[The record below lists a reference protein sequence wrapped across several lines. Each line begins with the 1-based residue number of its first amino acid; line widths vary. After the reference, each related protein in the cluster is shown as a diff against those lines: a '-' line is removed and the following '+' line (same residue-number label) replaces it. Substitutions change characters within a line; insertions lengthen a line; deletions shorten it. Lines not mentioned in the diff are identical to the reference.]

1 MTVLTCGAAAASK
14 GRYTVKQSTAKIL
27 NTNPQ
32 AVSVTASAARMSTQQ
47 GTALDIFAKSGNPEK
62 DMNLVRK
69 VLSSGHKS
77 VIEHQTLSVAFNDVS
92 VMVEQFVIEF
102 RLASFTVK
110 SRRYVDFSG
119 AGYVVP
125 DGLNDAQRDAYC
137 AQMDK
142 LFSAYEKLLERG
154 IPKEDARFL
163 FPYSL
168 RSNFF
173 MTINAR
179 ELIYMICSMIE
190 GRGSRFE
197 ELKNLGWQLKEQFDA
212 LYPDV
217 IDAELKHFIAPRID
231 MRNIEIV
238 DGGEVTGHA
247 ALISAPESAEVLLE
261 TAMAFSG
268 RFESKEGRFLCT
280 ENMRRLTNDSRAR
293 ELEALSYTFRIT
305 DVSLACVTHFTRHRM
320 QSLLI
325 PDVVRGLCGGN
336 YIIPES
342 VKADPEALELYKA
355 AFADQASAA
364 RQAQQSGVS
373 AEVLAYYAM
382 SGHVVDLL
390 MTINARELLHF
401 SKLRT
406 CTRAQ
411 WEIRSVARE
420 MLIRLN
426 AVSPTIFSGF
436 GPSCA
441 VTGRCPEGKMT
452 CGRPVKI
459 VDGVWMIKGEE

>member
-1 MTVLTCGAAAASK
+1 M
-14 GRYTVKQSTAKIL
+14 KQSTAKIV
-27 NTNPQ
+27 NENI
-32 AVSVTASAARMSTQQ
+32 AAIAVTASAARMSTQQ
-47 GTALDIFAKSGNPEK
+47 GTALEIYAKSGDHEK

-92 VMVEQFVIEF
+92 VLVEQFVIEF
-102 RLASFTVK
+102 RLASYTVK

-125 DGLNDAQRDAYC
+125 EELDEAQREAYC
-137 AQMDK
+137 TQMDK
-142 LFSAYEKLLERG
+142 LFGAYEKLLERG

-179 ELIYMICSMIE
+179 ELIYMICSMVA
-190 GRGSRFE
+190 GKGSRFA
-197 ELKNLGWQLKEQFDA
+197 ELKNLGLQLKAQLDSI
-212 LYPDV
+212 YPDV
-217 IDAELKHFIAPRID
+217 VDAELQRFVAPCADKR
-231 MRNIEIV
+231 RVEILN
-238 DGGEVTGHA
+238 GEEVTGHA
-247 ALISAPESAEVLLE
+247 ALVSTPENAEVLLE

-268 RFESKEGRFLCT
+268 RFEPQEGRFLCKK
-280 ENMRRLTNDSRAR
+280 NMQQLLNDSRAR
-293 ELEALSYTFRIT
+293 ELEALNYTFRIK

-325 PDVVRGLCGGN
+325 PDVIRGLCDGN

-342 VKADPEALELYKA
+342 VKADSVALEMYKQ
-355 AFADQASAA
+355 AFAEQAEAA
-364 RQAQQSGVS
+364 REAAKNGVS
-373 AEVLAYYAM
+373 AEILAYYAM

-411 WEIRSVARE
+411 WEIRGVARE
-420 MLIRLN
+420 MLIRVN
-426 AVSPTIFSGF
+426 EVSPEIFSGY

-452 CGRPVKI
+452 CGHPVKI
-459 VDGVWMIKGEE
+459 ENGVWMVKGE

>member
-1 MTVLTCGAAAASK
+1 M
-14 GRYTVKQSTAKIL
+14 KQSTAKIV
-27 NTNPQ
+27 NINE
-32 AVSVTASAARMSTQQ
+32 AAMAVTASAARMSTQQ
-47 GTALDIFAKSGNPEK
+47 GTALEIFAKSGDHEK

-77 VIEHQTLSVAFNDVS
+77 VIEHQTFSVAFNDVS
-92 VMVEQFVIEF
+92 VLVEQFVIEF
-102 RLASFTVK
+102 RLASYTVK

-119 AGYVVP
+119 AGFVVP
-125 DGLNDAQRDAYC
+125 EGLNEAQREAYC
-137 AQMDK
+137 NQMSK
-142 LFSAYEKLLERG
+142 LFAVYEKLLEWG

-179 ELIYMICSMIE
+179 ELIYMVCSMIA
-190 GRGSRFE
+190 GRGARFA
-197 ELKNLGWQLKEQFDA
+197 ELRQLGEQLKTQLDVI
-212 LYPDV
+212 YPDV
-217 IDAELKHFIAPRID
+217 VAAELKRYTMPRAD
-231 MRNIEIV
+231 MRRVEIL
-238 DGGEVTGHA
+238 DGAEVTGHA
-247 ALISAPESAEVLLE
+247 ALVSYPENVEVLLE

-268 RFESKEGRFLCT
+268 RFEPQEGRFLCK
-280 ENMRRLTNDSRAR
+280 ENMQQLLNDSRAR
-293 ELEALSYTFRIT
+293 ELEALNYTFRIT

-325 PDVVRGLCGGN
+325 PDVVRALCDGN
-336 YIIPES
+336 YIIPS
-342 VKADPEALELYKA
+342 SIKADGEALEMYKN
-355 AFADQASAA
+355 AFAEQAEAA
-364 RQAQQSGVS
+364 RTAVQSGISV
-373 AEVLAYYAM
+373 ENLAYYAM

-401 SKLRT
+401 AKLRT

-411 WEIRSVARE
+411 WEIRGVARE

-426 AVSPTIFSGF
+426 EVSPEIFSGY

-452 CGRPVKI
+452 CGHPVKI
-459 VDGVWMIKGEE
+459 EDGVWTIKGENDHG